1 VENNGGSIPVYTNN
15 AMTARNFPNLRIA
28 SINVNSLNVSTLG
41 CNNAKTY
48 LKIEGITRKKA
59 DVIFLC
65 DVRANQKCKDVEKI
79 MGLTR
84 NGSYKVYKNSTKE
97 TRGVAIAIKRNL
109 AQDVKGIVLDR
120 VEENYI
126 LLDIVLKGRR
136 MVLGSVYGPNENN
149 PAFYERLRTD
159 LVRLGQD
166 IIIGG
171 DFNTIQCH
179 EVGDDN
185 VDRIGRG
192 RVPNMQNSRVNNK
205 WIADKFLIDPFR
217 YLYPLQQEVSY
228 IPFRTKQGP
237 NVCQYTKSRLDFFLI
252 SESMVGDIQRIGYKD
267 RLGADFDHKEITL
280 IMGKGNKKGKLVE
293 FDNTLDDPLIEI
305 IGTIGIYDALCSHL
319 VVADVNRSRL
329 VGNLDTCIRERELLE
344 IVKIKTGEND
354 FLLDRINT
362 ADRAMGNLLNEL
374 PDINE
379 LLNREISCSFK
390 SLYEIAIINLK
401 NKLVARQT
409 ARIKENDIIRN
420 DIIARGVYI
429 KNKFGEYSTQYN
441 DECEKLT
448 RFDDLRLKEG
458 AVKFREF
465 LDNNN
470 EKINKAFC
478 KLSKEG
484 GLRDDTAQICDND
497 GEAFELS
504 NDRSEHIRKYYEN
517 LYKKRID
524 NLLGIEDFLN
534 GETDLPGRVENRKLS
549 EDESDSLEHQ
559 ITMEELT
566 KSMEKSNFDRSSGW
580 DGISFKVLRKYWVL
594 IGPMMLRMVNET
606 FETGELPDTFKMG
619 LIKMIPKK
627 GDAKKI
633 GDWRP
638 ITLLCCGYK
647 VVSGVVATRLEKY
660 LMKVIGRA
668 QKGFLKAKNI
678 HTCTTNIINI
688 ISEAWSK
695 REETGIMCVDF
706 SKAFDSIEHMAIS
719 TEYVILT

>member
-1 VENNGGSIPVYTNN
+1 MYINNT
-15 AMTARNFPNLRIA
+15 MTSRNFPNLRIA

-65 DVRANQKCKDVEKI
+65 DVRANQKCKDVEKL

-84 NGSYKVYKNSTKE
+84 NGSYKMYMNSTKE

-109 AQDVKGIVLDR
+109 AQDVKGIVSDR
-120 VEENYI
+120 DAENYI

-149 PAFYERLRTD
+149 PGFYERLRTD

-192 RVPNMQNSRVNNK
+192 RVTNMQNSRVINK
-205 WIADKFLIDPFR
+205 WLADKFLIDPFR

-228 IPFRTKQGP
+228 LPFRTRQGQH
-237 NVCQYTKSRLDFFLI
+237 VRQYTKSRLDFFLV
-252 SESMVGDIQRIGYKD
+252 SENIAGDIQQIRYED
-267 RLGADFDHKEITL
+267 RLGADFDHKEVTL
-280 IMGKGNKKGKLVE
+280 ILGKGIKKGELVV

-319 VVADVNRSRL
+319 VVEDINLNRL

-344 IVKIKTGEND
+344 IVRIRTGENE
-354 FLLDRINT
+354 FLLERINN
-362 ADRAMGNLLNEL
+362 ADRAMANMLDEL
-374 PDINE
+374 PDIGE

-390 SLYEIAIINLK
+390 SLYEIAIMNLK

-429 KNKFGEYSTQYN
+429 KNKFGESSTQYE
-441 DECEKLT
+441 DEREKLT

-465 LDNNN
+465 LESNN

-484 GLRDDTAQICDND
+484 GLCDDTAQICDTD
-497 GEAFELS
+497 GGVFGNS

-524 NLLGIEDFLN
+524 NLLEIEDFLQGDN
-534 GETDLPGRVENRKLS
+534 DLPQWVESRKLS
-549 EDESDSLEHQ
+549 EDERGSLEQ
-559 ITMEELT
+559 QVTMEELT
-566 KSMEKSNFDRSSGW
+566 KSMENSNFESSSGW
-580 DGISFKVLRKYWVL
+580 DGISFKVLRRYWVL
-594 IGPMMLRMVNET
+594 IGPIMLRMVNET

-619 LIKMIPKK
+619 LIKMIPKI

-647 VVSGVVATRLEKY
+647 IVSGVVATRLEKY

-688 ISEAWSK
+688 ISEAWCES
-695 REETGIMCVDF
+695 EETGIMCVDF
-706 SKAFDSIEHMAIS
+706 SKAFDSIEHNAIDS
-719 TEYVILT
+719 CLEFFNF